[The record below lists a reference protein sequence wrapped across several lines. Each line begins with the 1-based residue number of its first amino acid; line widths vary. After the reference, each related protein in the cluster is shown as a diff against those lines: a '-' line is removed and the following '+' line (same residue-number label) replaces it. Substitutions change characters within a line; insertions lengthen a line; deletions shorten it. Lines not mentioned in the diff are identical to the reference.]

1 MPLKQSV
8 MLPAVAA
15 KVEDK
20 VGFIEKAA
28 SIGVDAIELLFVDDE
43 FEALCDAAAQHGL
56 KVAGMGGHQSLGDG
70 LNNPANHDR
79 IEDELKT
86 SIDLASS
93 LRIASMICFSGNRIP
108 GMSEDEAVINTAAGL
123 RRAAPYAEAKGV
135 TLNLELLNSRVD
147 HPGYQCDRTAWG
159 VQVVEQVGSERVK
172 LLYDIYHMQI
182 MEGDVIRTMLDNLG
196 AIGHLHTAGNPG
208 RNDLDD
214 EQELYYPGICRAL
227 ANAGYQH
234 YIGHEFV
241 PKGDPVAA
249 LRQAYERCT
258 GD

>member
-56 KVAGMGGHQSLGDG
+56 KVASMGGHQSLGDG

-93 LRIASMICFSGNRIP
+93 LRIPSMICFGGNRIP

-147 HPGYQCDRTAWG
+147 HPGYQCC
-159 VQVVEQVGSERVK
+159 
-172 LLYDIYHMQI
+172 LLYTSPSPRD
-182 MEGDVIRTMLDNLG
+182 
-196 AIGHLHTAGNPG
+196 
-208 RNDLDD
+208 
-214 EQELYYPGICRAL
+214 
-227 ANAGYQH
+227 
-234 YIGHEFV
+234 
-241 PKGDPVAA
+241 
-249 LRQAYERCT
+249 
-258 GD
+258 

>member
-1 MPLKQSV
+1 MALKQSV
-8 MLPAVAA
+8 MLPALAANLENKVAF
-15 KVEDK
+15 VEQ
-20 VGFIEKAA
+20 VA

-43 FEALCDAAAQHGL
+43 FEVLCDAAAQHGL
-56 KVAGMGGHQSLGDG
+56 TVASMGGHQSLGDG

-86 SIDLASS
+86 SIDLAAS
-93 LRIASMICFSGNRIP
+93 LRIPGMICFGGNRIP
-108 GMSEDEAVINTAAGL
+108 GMSDDEAITNTAAGF
-123 RRAAPYAEAKGV
+123 RRAAPYAELKGV
-135 TLNLELLNSRVD
+135 TLNLELLNSKVD

-159 VQVVEQVGSERVK
+159 VQVVDQVGSDRVK

-214 EQELYYPGICRAL
+214 EQELHYPGICRAL
-227 ANAGYQH
+227 AKAGYQG
-234 YIGHEFV
+234 YIGHEFI
-241 PKGDPVAA
+241 PKDDPVAA